1 MNLPELPVVNPDT
14 LAFPP
19 LQLPQEQGSMS
30 CVWPGDLEILAALA
44 ASLRPCHRV
53 LEIGAHRGYTAATL
67 LASLPQIKH
76 WTAIDVIHGQ
86 YATEYQQQ
94 QWEVPTDPGYFAKH
108 DKRYRLLLRK
118 LGSFDIHHTEVSP
131 ADFVF
136 IDGDHGGRA
145 VVNDTLLARQ
155 ITRPG
160 GIIVWH
166 DYYPQGKEPIA
177 VGITMFLHRQLEN
190 GHDIKRIDNTCIAFE
205 VV

>member
-1 MNLPELPVVNPDT
+1 
-14 LAFPP
+14 
-19 LQLPQEQGSMS
+19 MS
-30 CVWPGDLEILAALA
+30 CVFPGDLEILAALA
-44 ASLRPCHRV
+44 DSLKPCDRV

-67 LASLPQIKH
+67 LATLPQIKR
-76 WTAIDVIHGQ
+76 WTAIDVIHGK
-86 YATEYQQQ
+86 YATEYARQQR
-94 QWEVPTDPGYFAKH
+94 EVPIDPGYFAKH
-108 DKRYRLLLRK
+108 DPRYHLILRK
-118 LGSFDIHHTEVSP
+118 SGSFDVWSTEVSP

-145 VVNDTLLARQ
+145 VVNDTILARR

-166 DYYPQGKEPIA
+166 DYYPQFTDPLA